1 MPSTREGL
9 KKGSSMEP
17 RIIKSADDYNA
28 SINEIERL
36 VELDPPV
43 DSSEA
48 DRLEL
53 LAALTEDYEKK
64 SYPTD
69 KPTPIE
75 AISFRMQEQGL
86 RQKDLVPYIG
96 SKSKVS
102 EILGGKK
109 QLTLPMIRAL
119 HDNLGISLDVLA
131 QEFKTKDE
139 EIDWKLFPIKE
150 MLKRKWITPSMVKT
164 LETPKNIM
172 EDFFAQL
179 GGRKTATVYC
189 KSTKFNERTNRSMDK
204 YALLAWV
211 ARVSIKAKQSN
222 ISKNYRPG
230 IVDDVFLKKIAK
242 ISRLENGP
250 IIAKNLLEDAGIPL
264 IIEPHLPRTYIDGA
278 AILSADDKPIIALT
292 IRHNRLDNFWYT
304 LLHELAHVSRHLK
317 KPEEFFVDNLDS
329 DLNLSKKEVE
339 ADILARN
346 SFIPRAEWARSDVNF
361 DPSEKFICEYAN
373 RWMIHP
379 SIIAGRIRYETKNF
393 YKFRKLVGYNE
404 VRIHFPE
411 ISWVG
416 MEIK

>member
-1 MPSTREGL
+1 
-9 KKGSSMEP
+9 MEP

-36 VELDPPV
+36 VALDPPV
-43 DSSEA
+43 GSSEA

-102 EILGGKK
+102 EILNGKR

-119 HDNLGISLDVLA
+119 NENLGISLDVLT
-131 QEFKTKDE
+131 QEINIKGE
-139 EIDWKLFPIKE
+139 IIDWNLFPIKE
-150 MLKRKWITPSMVKT
+150 MVKRNWITAT
-164 LETPKNIM
+164 LGETPKNPKNIM
-172 EDFFAQL
+172 EDFFALL
-179 GGRKTATVYC
+179 GGHKTATVYC

-211 ARVSIKAKQSN
+211 TRVSIKAKQSN
-222 ISKNYRPG
+222 VSTKYTSG
-230 IVDDVFLKKIAK
+230 IVDDAFLKKIAQT
-242 ISRLENGP
+242 SHLENGP
-250 IIAKNLLEDAGIPL
+250 IIAKNLLENVGIPL
-264 IIEPHLPRTYIDGA
+264 IVEPHLPRTYIDGA
-278 AILSADDKPIIALT
+278 AILSTDDKPIIALT
-292 IRHNRLDNFWYT
+292 IRHDRLDNFWHT

-317 KPEEFFVDNLDS
+317 KPYELFVDDLDS
-329 DLNLSKKEVE
+329 DLNLNKKEVE
-339 ADILARN
+339 ADALARN
-346 SFIPRAEWARSDVNF
+346 SFIPRKEWERSDVF
-361 DPSEKFICEYAN
+361 FEPSEKSIHEHAK

-379 SIIAGRIRYETKNF
+379 SIVAGRIRYETRN
-393 YKFRKLVGYNE
+393 YYRFRQLVGYNE
-404 VRIHFPE
+404 VRSHFPGT
-411 ISWVG
+411 SWVG
-416 MEIK
+416 IK